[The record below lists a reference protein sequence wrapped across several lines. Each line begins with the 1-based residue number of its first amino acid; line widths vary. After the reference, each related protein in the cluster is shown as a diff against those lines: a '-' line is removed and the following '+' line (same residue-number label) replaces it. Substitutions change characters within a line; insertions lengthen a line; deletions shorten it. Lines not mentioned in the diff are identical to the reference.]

1 MTAMHV
7 ELLTFFGLA
16 IYVLISLLFGELF
29 E

>member
-7 ELLTFFGLA
+7 ELLTFFGLSV
-16 IYVLISLLFGELF
+16 YVLVSLLFGELF